1 MKKIHVGLI
10 AAGAAVLL
18 GAYRLIDK
26 RMQMKHIE
34 VYDEYL
40 VRLAEIIADKPEMS
54 DISDGL
60 LYVH

>member
-40 VRLAEIIADKPEMS
+40 VRLAEIIADKPEIS